1 MAVHDKRLH
10 EERDVLIASD
20 PSIQLLRRPSRL
32 LKKSQ
37 IRRPRKSTSGGA
49 TYVRR
54 SDTIDCNDA
63 YEF

>member
-32 LKKSQ
+32 LKKS
-37 IRRPRKSTSGGA
+37 P
-49 TYVRR
+49 
-54 SDTIDCNDA
+54 DTTPAEVDEWRH
-63 YEF
+63 YL